1 MCVSLG
7 PERKRRKRRIET
19 KEEDKTESVRRAL
32 EIKMAAI
39 GRKLQEKQRGRIRNQ
54 SRMRMQSCIRYP
66 KGEEPS
72 HKPVTWYEL
81 TKRKLLERMT
91 IIERKLEEKKRGKQ
105 PERKRQWTHMR
116 ENERRKAKRQ
126 RVRKKNSQPRP
137 SVDQDYG
144 TPATSKLDGAAKF
157 QPALEIIDYL
167 MSFDLAIPFSEPVD
181 PVKYHIPDYFVKI
194 RKPMDLGTVRTNV
207 TKRKYKEL
215 WQIWADIRL
224 IWENCRSYNG
234 PSNPYTIKANALSQ
248 MFEERLQVLT
258 GITVRKSGRKRKRP
272 RRLDDMLPL
281 PRFARPLDKRAL
293 EEEINSL
300 SLDELDKVV
309 TMLVERGRAIKDEKG
324 DYEIDYDAMGEE
336 TVCEMESLLSI
347 EDQDWNAGLEDE
359 EVMKV
364 KKPVVQDSG
373 VQKLTLKPDRRQ
385 TIALTGSNWSSKL
398 GAIKGTM
405 EHFEVD
411 SDDVYSSSSSSDW
424 DEVPFT
430 PPKMAT
436 KPINIEASRPAEAA
450 VSSICKK
457 PIICIGG
464 IKKVNLEKEPE
475 TSSLSLPEAHDVG
488 HLKVSTLRMITE
500 RQ

>member
-7 PERKRRKRRIET
+7 QERKRRKRKKET
-19 KEEDKTESVRRAL
+19 KEEDKSESVRRAL
-32 EIKMAAI
+32 EKKMAAI

-66 KGEEPS
+66 EGEEPS

-105 PERKRQWTHMR
+105 PERKTQWTHER
-116 ENERRKAKRQ
+116 ENDRRKAKRQ
-126 RVRKKNSQPRP
+126 RVRKKSSQPGH

-144 TPATSKLDGAAKF
+144 TAVTSKLDGAAKF

-181 PVKYHIPDYFVKI
+181 PVKYHIPDYFIKI

-224 IWENCRSYNG
+224 IWENCRTYNG

-248 MFEERLQVLT
+248 MFEERLQKLT
-258 GITVRKSGRKRKRP
+258 GITQRKSGRKRKRP
-272 RRLDDMLPL
+272 RRLDDMLPP
-281 PRFARPLDKRAL
+281 PRFTRPLDKRAL

-300 SLDELDKVV
+300 SLEELDKVV

-324 DYEIDYDAMGEE
+324 DYEIDYDAIGEE
-336 TVCEMESLLSI
+336 TVCEMESLLNI
-347 EDQDWNAGLEDE
+347 EESNQDWNTELEDE

-364 KKPVVQDSG
+364 KKPVVQDTG

-405 EHFEVD
+405 EQFEVD
-411 SDDVYSSSSSSDW
+411 SDDVYSSSSSSEW

-430 PPKMAT
+430 PPKMVT

-450 VSSICKK
+450 LSSICKK
-457 PIICIGG
+457 TDNMHEWDQESP
-464 IKKVNLEKEPE
+464 
-475 TSSLSLPEAHDVG
+475 
-488 HLKVSTLRMITE
+488 
-500 RQ
+500 